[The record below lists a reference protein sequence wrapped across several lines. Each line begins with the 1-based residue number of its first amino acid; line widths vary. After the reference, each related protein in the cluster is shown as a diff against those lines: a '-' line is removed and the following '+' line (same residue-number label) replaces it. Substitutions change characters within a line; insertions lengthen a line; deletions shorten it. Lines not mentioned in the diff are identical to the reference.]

1 MKKIIGFIAGIAIVA
16 VLLFYFSGG
25 SGGSRSGLGSG
36 PETGKPA
43 PSFKVAGLGG
53 KAITLENYSGKV
65 LVINFWATWCPPC
78 REEIPHFSRLY
89 AQYKNRGVE
98 FLGVSM
104 DDGELDEVRDLG
116 RKFGDQNR
124 VEYLLALGTPE
135 VANDFGG
142 IPSLPTTFVIDRA
155 GKIVKK
161 YTGYSPVVTDDI
173 EQTLKNLAG

>member
-1 MKKIIGFIAGIAIVA
+1 MKKTIGFLLGAMIL
-16 VLLFYFSGG
+16 VLLLVYFSGR

-36 PETGKPA
+36 PETGKQA

-53 KAITLENYSGKV
+53 KPVTLENYSGKV
-65 LVINFWATWCPPC
+65 LVLNFWATWCPPC

-89 AQYKNRGVE
+89 SQYKAKGVE

-104 DDGELDEVRDLG
+104 DDGELDEVRDLV
-116 RKFGDQNR
+116 RKFGDENR

-135 VANDFGG
+135 LANDFGG
-142 IPSLPTTFVIDRA
+142 IPSLPTTFVIDRT

-161 YTGYSPVVTDDI
+161 YTGYSPAVTDDI